1 MIKPEDYF
9 DLVMKGFGDAMQAES
24 EDMTVLVEDIF
35 KLRWMTRM
43 RFYSFIAMADALD
56 EATMRQYMMSC
67 VQFSRKNRSK
77 LGEPIV
83 CNGVVMSG
91 DVSRGAVEYALRR
104 PALHTTMDE
113 YPIVVDLK
121 AGQVHYYT
129 GPILYGILYEKFER
143 EYIDGHFALPARILA
158 GGEAR
163 L

>member
-9 DLVMKGFGDAMQAES
+9 DLVMKGFGHVKPVEI
-24 EDMTVLVEDIF
+24 EEMTVLTEDIF
-35 KLRWMTRM
+35 KLYWMARV
-43 RFYSFIAMADALD
+43 RFYSFIAMADELD
-56 EATMRQYMMSC
+56 ETMMRQYMMAC
-67 VQFSRKNRSK
+67 VQFSKKNRSK

-91 DVSRGAVEYALRR
+91 DVKQSAVDYAQRR

-113 YPIVVDLK
+113 YPIIVDLK
-121 AGQVHYYT
+121 SGEVHYYT
-129 GPILYGILYEKFER
+129 GPILYGIIYAKFGR

-158 GGEAR
+158 GK

>member
-9 DLVMKGFGDAMQAES
+9 DLVMKGFAHVTPAES
-24 EDMTVLVEDIF
+24 EEMTVLTEDIF
-35 KLRWMTRM
+35 KLRWMTRV
-43 RFYSFIAMADALD
+43 RFSSFIAMADSLD
-56 EATMRQYMMSC
+56 ETMMRQYMMAC
-67 VQFSRKNRSK
+67 VQMSKKGRSK

-91 DVSRGAVEYALRR
+91 DVSRGAAEYALRR

-158 GGEAR
+158 GK